1 MGVCI
6 MRMVASVAKNRAI
19 RLQQEL
25 VALLRDT
32 GSIEGA
38 KLFWR
43 RLDFRK
49 GFGRKLACY
58 GFAKCERQLLINKVA
73 FPDVNFVEVDAALKA
88 GNKLRQLYEL
98 ASGRLSIARD
108 SNDRY
113 KQSSK
118 GLKLVRIAA
127 TRGSHAVR

>member
-1 MGVCI
+1 
-6 MRMVASVAKNRAI
+6 MRTVPSVAKNRTI

-25 VALLRDT
+25 VVLLRDT

-38 KLFWR
+38 KLFWHR
-43 RLDFRK
+43 VDFRK
-49 GFGRKLACY
+49 GFGKKLACY

-88 GNKLRQLYEL
+88 GKKLRQLYGL
-98 ASGRLSIARD
+98 ASDRLSIARD
-108 SNDRY
+108 SNDQY

-118 GLKLVRIAA
+118 GLKLIRIAA
-127 TRGSHAVR
+127 VRGSRALQ